1 MESPSAAWERYGFV
15 RVRESVAMGA
25 LAIVVG
31 VLAARNV
38 AADALVPPAW
48 YVPANL
54 AVAALLALIAWRC
67 RLSLAELGLSRA
79 AAPTGLAVG
88 AAVGVVMAAVIV
100 AGAAIPLTRPFFE
113 DERIAAVDGGGELA
127 YQALVRIPL
136 GTALLEEL
144 AFRGVLLAFVARL
157 RPVAAAVIVSSLLF
171 GLWHIHPTLGALAS
185 NDVAQSGLAQ
195 AGAVAAAVVLTAAG
209 GVLFCGLR
217 LVSGSLAAPLI
228 VHAVTNGTATVA
240 AYVVLAT

>member
-1 MESPSAAWERYGFV
+1 
-15 RVRESVAMGA
+15 MGA

-31 VLAARNV
+31 LLALRNL
-38 AADALVPPAW
+38 AGDTLVPPAW

-54 AVAALLALIAWRC
+54 TVATLLALVAWRG
-67 RLSLAELGLSRA
+67 RLSLAELGFSRA
-79 AAPTGLAVG
+79 AAPTGVAVG
-88 AAVGVVMAAVIV
+88 ATVAVVVAAVVV
-100 AGAAIPLTRPFFE
+100 AGAAIPLTRPIFA
-113 DERIAAVDGGGELA
+113 DERVAALDGGGELA

-144 AFRGVLLAFVARL
+144 AFRGVLLAFVARA
-157 RPVAAAVIVSSLLF
+157 RPIAVAVLVSSLLF
-171 GLWHIHPTLGALAS
+171 GLWHIHPTIGALAS

-195 AGAVAAAVVLTAAG
+195 AGAVAAAVVVTTVG
-209 GVLFCGLR
+209 GLLFCGLR

-240 AYVVLAT
+240 AYVVLAR